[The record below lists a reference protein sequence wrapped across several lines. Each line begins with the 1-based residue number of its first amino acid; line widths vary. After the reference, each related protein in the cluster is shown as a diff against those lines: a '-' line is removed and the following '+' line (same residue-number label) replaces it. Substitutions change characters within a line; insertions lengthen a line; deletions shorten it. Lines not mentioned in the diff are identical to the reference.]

1 MFDLGVTSGSLDGF
15 ADSDVAISEEFADDR
30 GLAVGSSIPMTWVD
44 GETTDHVVTAVY
56 HDRMTFGD
64 VIVSTESLA
73 AHVAQDNVTSCSS
86 KSPMVPI
93 STP

>member
-1 MFDLGVTSGSLDGF
+1 
-15 ADSDVAISEEFADDR
+15 
-30 GLAVGSSIPMTWVD
+30 MTWVD

-73 AHVAQDNVTSCSS
+73 GHVAQDNVTVVLVDVADGVDLDAGSGGRLAGCRLRR
-86 KSPMVPI
+86 PRADGP
-93 STP
+93 